1 MRCTSLDRD
10 GQRCDMKAVANGL
23 CFAHSQLP
31 HAEIFQWALTQVEDK
46 IRSLSVK
53 QLQALELV
61 CDGQTYEAAAA
72 RLGVAPGTFANRLS
86 AARAAADVRT
96 VQQLIALY
104 SVWRAAKVIGAS
116 YEIQA

>member
-10 GQRCDMKAVANGL
+10 GQRCDMKAIANGL

-31 HAEIFQWALTQVEDK
+31 HAEIFQWALTEIEDR
-46 IRSLSVK
+46 IRCLTVK

-61 CDGQTYEAAAA
+61 CDGQTYEAAATV
-72 RLGVAPGTFANRLS
+72 LGVTSGSVANRLS
-86 AARAAADVRT
+86 AARAAAGMAT
-96 VQQLIALY
+96 IQQLIALY
-104 SVWRAAKVIGAS
+104 AIWRAVKVIGAS